1 MKFLDKSLGYTEYAT
16 TKALFLNRQK
26 TKNLS
31 ITISVFSVN
40 DKKIQQTA
48 DDTEYVTE
56 CISFAECI

>member
-1 MKFLDKSLGYTEYAT
+1 
-16 TKALFLNRQK
+16 LFLNRQK

-40 DKKIQQTA
+40 GKKIQQAA
-48 DDTEYVTE
+48 DDTEYITE